1 MKKSLM
7 ITEKTTIFGSSK
19 EKILHLISY
28 KYGILTMQKKLS
40 FHSIRDNRDNYTL

>member
-28 KYGILTMQKKLS
+28 KYGVLTTQKIIS
-40 FHSIRDNRDNYTL
+40 SYSITDNWDNYTI